1 MKNRKIK
8 IVALF
13 VLLACTSCGQKQSD
27 KNLKEDQT
35 IANTKLSDNESEN
48 KSLKD
53 IIDTSGI
60 TLQKRINVPDGFMRT
75 EALETSFTSHLRNLP
90 LKKHG
95 SLVRTHNGQY
105 KANDNVYDAVIDL
118 PIGKR
123 DLHQCADAI
132 MRLRAE
138 WLWKN
143 KRYSEIHF
151 NFTSGWRCDYSE
163 WMKGKRV
170 KLINGK
176 PTWIQSKTASNTPQ
190 DLWSYLELIFT
201 YAGTLSLSK
210 ELVKIPLSQMEVGDV
225 FIKGGSPGH
234 AVLISDMAVN
244 TSTGEKIFLLMQ
256 SYMPAQEIQ
265 LLKNND
271 NPKLSPW
278 YSEKQAAMLSTP
290 EWDFTGNQLMRFK

>member
-8 IVALF
+8 NVAFFILI
-13 VLLACTSCGQKQSD
+13 ACTSCGQEQSD
-27 KNLKEDQT
+27 KNLKEDLE
-35 IANTKLSDNESEN
+35 IVNTQVRLNESEK
-48 KSLKD
+48 KSIKY
-53 IIDTSGI
+53 IIDTSGM
-60 TLQKRINVPDGFMRT
+60 TLQNRINVPDGFMRT

-95 SLVRTHNGQY
+95 ALVRTYNGQFKPNY
-105 KANDNVYDAVIDL
+105 NVYDAVIDL
-118 PIGKR
+118 PIGKKN
-123 DLHQCADAI
+123 LHQCADAI

-170 KLINGK
+170 NLINGK
-176 PTWIQSKTASNTPQ
+176 PTWVQSRPPSNTPQ
-190 DLWSYLELIFT
+190 DLWTYLELIFN
-201 YAGTLSLSK
+201 YCGTLSLSR

-234 AVLISDMAVN
+234 AILISDMAIN
-244 TSTGEKIFLLMQ
+244 TSNGEKIFLLMQ

-265 LLKNND
+265 LLKNNE
-271 NPKLSPW
+271 NTEMSPW
-278 YSEKQAAMLSTP
+278 YSEKQAELLSTP
-290 EWDFTGNQLMRFK
+290 EWNFTGNQLMRFK

>member
-1 MKNRKIK
+1 MINKTKYLFIFWVIASCSSCVQSQEENNQQVEPAVIENNAK
-8 IVALF
+8 IV
-13 VLLACTSCGQKQSD
+13 K
-27 KNLKEDQT
+27 K
-35 IANTKLSDNESEN
+35 
-48 KSLKD
+48 KSSIGL
-53 IIDTSGI
+53 IDTAGL
-60 TLQKRINVPDGFMRT
+60 TLQKRIIAPDGYMRV
-75 EALETSFTSHLRNLP
+75 EANTDSYTAYLRNLP
-90 LKKHG
+90 LKRHG
-95 SLVRTHNGQY
+95 SKVLTHNGSIKENY
-105 KANDNVYDAVIDL
+105 DVYDAVVAM

-123 DLHQCADAI
+123 DLHQCADAV

-143 KRYSEIHF
+143 KRYDEIHF

-176 PTWIQSKTASNTPQ
+176 PTWVTSKQASNTYN

-210 ELVKIPLSQMEVGDV
+210 ELAKIPLAQMEVGDV

-234 AVLISDMAVN
+234 CVLIADMAVN
-244 TSTGEKIFLLMQ
+244 TSNGEKLFLLLQ

-265 LLKNND
+265 LLKNNE
-271 NPKLSPW
+271 NKNISPW
-278 YSEKQAAMLSTP
+278 YSEKQAEELMTP
-290 EWDFTGNQLMRFK
+290 EWSFTGNQLMRFK